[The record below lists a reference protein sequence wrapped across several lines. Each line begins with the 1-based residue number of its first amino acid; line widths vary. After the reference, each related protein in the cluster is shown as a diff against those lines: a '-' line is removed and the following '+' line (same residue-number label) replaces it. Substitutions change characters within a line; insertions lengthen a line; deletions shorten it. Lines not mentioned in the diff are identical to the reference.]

1 MAGRYG
7 RRLVVTLVRLGC
19 QSGSAEH
26 VTSAEVEHAHASEA
40 QLTQPNVLNLPLSK
54 PSSSFANTGLKGS
67 VLFRHS
73 ALWLRQAAPAF
84 TTTAAARAAIQQP
97 RRTLASG
104 LCAFPVGFLAS
115 VHEHKPLLHP
125 GRRLRASAGG
135 SIVDLAP
142 ARSAPTSLAN
152 ALKPSSSSSS
162 WASASVHIAPKLPPF
177 FHHDHGLCERLSF
190 GQRSQAFCSPT
201 GRALSA
207 RPWFPLPSSPSA
219 TAAHIGS
226 FDGATRAYPSLL
238 WTRSG
243 VELIDFDRPL
253 DFKRF
258 GNETVPGRPLDKERY
273 HPPSLTSWERPQSL
287 MAKLKTC
294 RRCKVSFPPSSFVSV
309 RGGQVQ
315 SCADYR
321 AQLRRGASPPALL
334 STRASSSRR
343 RAPSASTEPTPPP
356 SQDSPLSVGSAL
368 YSRHHRSASPS
379 PRFAASES
387 AIENRILSRLD
398 SFLDQRFSQLLN
410 RLDALPPP
418 PAPPP
423 LPAPSAPVTA
433 SLPLATDPPTAIAP
447 SAGESTLSSISR
459 RFPWV
464 PADIVELV
472 AQDRLKPEQLPKLCN
487 PASCIVH
494 IAPKTKNLVFEGGSL
509 AVTEE
514 DDTQRSSAFLKAV
527 PNLTTLA
534 HIWAVYTTIRVY
546 TSGNQELL
554 VGLQK
559 YFLHL
564 IEYDGLYTW
573 SAVVNY
579 HLTVCRLR
587 FGTGIATEW
596 ATPDQEAH
604 SSVLSPF
611 RKAVVT
617 GQPSSSSSTSQR
629 RDHGQGSSKSHP
641 GLSSTKTS
649 ARGLMPVSTVA
660 APIQLR
666 PAPTLGPASNPQPSS
681 RAASLVSLPSHSGD
695 VLGISRKRYLRSPPP
710 SSARHR
716 SAPPPSVAFQSSPLS
731 SATSQ
736 VGPPPSAQSLPLSSA
751 LSKVGPPPSALA
763 SLQPSAG
770 QLAFPPRTV
779 WSTPPPSALSQVE
792 PPPSVQLR
800 PLSSPASPSLAIPS
814 FAAIVDMSPDHAS
827 TILSRLL
834 TGPPPSPQPNTWC
847 EEPIFDVS
855 DTPAT
860 VGTLNIRYW
869 SSFLDLYPDQVFA
882 AQLRGALQ
890 HGVKLGYSGQ
900 LRSAPRL
907 EINNLPMDDDDVQHL
922 RREIQARVQEGRLR
936 PVDNPAD
943 IKLVC
948 SPVGVV
954 PKPHSDKRRTI
965 YHLSHPHKPGS
976 RLPSV
981 NDGINEA
988 FVAIRYE
995 TLDAIMDY
1003 IREHPS
1009 ASLWKADLEDAF
1021 RHVIVANSD
1030 ARLMGIHFEGKY
1042 YQECALAFGGRS
1054 SPFLFNLFAEFLHWL
1069 SAFALQAVSS
1079 SPTSHSVV
1087 SHYLDDFFGAS
1098 DATADASTPIQ
1109 VLSLAAAALG
1119 FKISQKKTLWST
1131 TKLEVLGIELDSVA
1145 QTASITMQ
1153 RRQRIL
1159 QLCSRIIERGR
1170 ASLLELQQVAGHLQF
1185 VTRVAPHGRA
1195 FLRRLYDAVR
1205 SHYKSPFGRRISKA
1219 TRAELLWWVDTLNL
1233 WDGVSLLQPSP
1244 LIIEHIW
1251 TDASKRGIGGH
1262 LGSMEAP
1269 SAVFSRELSRR
1280 HRQKD
1285 IRFLEALAVLEALRL
1300 FSPRWTG
1307 PRRVVIH
1314 VDNENVEYG
1323 LRKGSSRDPQ
1333 TQVLLR
1339 EIFALCLQHHVDL
1352 VPVLPRCV
1360 QPAAVQPP
1368 SSFTR
1373 ASGLSS
1379 PAATLLWNGLA
1390 ASTRARTSAMCAD
1403 FVAFAATSHNVANP
1417 FPASPALLIEWI
1429 AHHHTASKSHNTLKS
1444 NLSALKSAHID
1455 LGLSTAAF
1463 ADERL
1468 ERVVRGFKRLVGA
1481 PLPAAKLPITLPL
1494 LRKLVHA
1501 LHKVC
1506 SSQHNR
1512 RMFRAAFCLA
1522 FACFLRAGEL
1532 TWEAQGPNVLTV
1544 AAVSF
1549 AHDFSHATVTLP
1561 ASKTDP
1567 FQQGATLTAPAV
1579 KLSTCAVSAL
1589 RVICHGRE
1597 PHEPLFTL
1605 EGRQPFTRASFAATL
1620 RRCLEACG
1628 ISPALYSGHSF
1639 RRGAATWAASNGVDA
1654 DTIRG
1659 LGRWRSDCFRRYVDR
1674 SAADRAV
1681 TTKAALYTNTSAPLR
1696 LDTVAWRNL

>member
-1 MAGRYG
+1 M
-7 RRLVVTLVRLGC
+7 
-19 QSGSAEH
+19 
-26 VTSAEVEHAHASEA
+26 
-40 QLTQPNVLNLPLSK
+40 
-54 PSSSFANTGLKGS
+54 
-67 VLFRHS
+67 
-73 ALWLRQAAPAF
+73 
-84 TTTAAARAAIQQP
+84 
-97 RRTLASG
+97 
-104 LCAFPVGFLAS
+104 
-115 VHEHKPLLHP
+115 
-125 GRRLRASAGG
+125 
-135 SIVDLAP
+135 
-142 ARSAPTSLAN
+142 
-152 ALKPSSSSSS
+152 
-162 WASASVHIAPKLPPF
+162 
-177 FHHDHGLCERLSF
+177 
-190 GQRSQAFCSPT
+190 
-201 GRALSA
+201 
-207 RPWFPLPSSPSA
+207 
-219 TAAHIGS
+219 AAH
-226 FDGATRAYPSLL
+226 
-238 WTRSG
+238 
-243 VELIDFDRPL
+243 
-253 DFKRF
+253 
-258 GNETVPGRPLDKERY
+258 
-273 HPPSLTSWERPQSL
+273 
-287 MAKLKTC
+287 KTC
-294 RRCKVSFPPSSFVSV
+294 RRCKVSFPPSSFVGV
-309 RGGQVQ
+309 RGSQVQ
-315 SCADYR
+315 SCADCR
-321 AQLRRGASPPALL
+321 AQRRQGTPPPALS
-334 STRASSSRR
+334 STRARRRTPSSSG
-343 RAPSASTEPTPPP
+343 ELTPPP
-356 SQDSPLSVGSAL
+356 SQASSLSVGSAL
-368 YSRHHRSASPS
+368 YPSHHRSASP
-379 PRFAASES
+379 PRLAASES
-387 AIENRILSRLD
+387 AIESRILGRLD
-398 SFLDQRFSQLLN
+398 SLLDQRFSQLLN
-410 RLDALPPP
+410 RLDALPSSLTTT
-418 PAPPP
+418 P
-423 LPAPSAPVTA
+423 LPAPPAPATA
-433 SLPLATDPPTAIAP
+433 SLPLATDAPAAITP

-459 RFPWV
+459 CFPWV
-464 PADIVELV
+464 PAEIVELV

-487 PASCIVH
+487 PASCIIH
-494 IAPKTKNLVFEGGSL
+494 NAPKTKNLVFEGGSL

-527 PNLTTLA
+527 PNITTLA
-534 HIWAVYTTIRVY
+534 HIWTVYTTIRVS
-546 TSGNQELL
+546 TSSNPELL

-559 YFLHL
+559 YLLHL

-573 SAVVNY
+573 TAVINY

-587 FGTGIATEW
+587 FGSGIAVEW
-596 ATPDQEAH
+596 ASPDQEAH

-611 RKAVVT
+611 RKTVVT
-617 GQPSSSSSTSQR
+617 SQTSSSSSTSQR
-629 RDHGQGSSKSHP
+629 RDHGQGPFKSH
-641 GLSSTKTS
+641 
-649 ARGLMPVSTVA
+649 
-660 APIQLR
+660 
-666 PAPTLGPASNPQPSS
+666 LGQPSS
-681 RAASLVSLPSHSGD
+681 KTNTRGQGTSNDPCRRFNASVGCTGCSRPHACLNCGGSHPIAACTNFRSGNA
-695 VLGISRKRYLRSPPP
+695 LGISHQHALRSPPP
-710 SSARHR
+710 SSTRHR
-716 SAPPPSVAFQSSPLS
+716 SAPPPSVASQSSPLS
-731 SATSQ
+731 STTPQ
-736 VGPPPSAQSLPLSSA
+736 VGPPPSAQSSPLSSA
-751 LSKVGPPPSALA
+751 SLPVGPPPTALA
-763 SLQPSAG
+763 SSQPCAG
-770 QLAFPPRTV
+770 QLASPPPAI
-779 WSTPPPSALSQVE
+779 WSTPPSSASSQVE
-792 PPPSVQLR
+792 PPPRVQLR

-834 TGPPPSPQPNTWC
+834 TGPPPSPRPNTWC

-965 YHLSHPHKPGS
+965 YHLSHPRKPGS

-981 NDGINEA
+981 NDGIDEA

-1009 ASLWKADLEDAF
+1009 ARLWKADLEDAF

-1069 SAFALQAVSS
+1069 SAFALQAVSL

-1159 QLCSRIIERGR
+1159 QLCSRIIKRGR

-1205 SHYKSPFGRRISKA
+1205 SHYKSPFGRRISRA
-1219 TRAELLWWVDTLNL
+1219 TRAELLWWVDTLNS

-1269 SAVFSRELSRR
+1269 SAIFSRELSRR

-1307 PRRVVIH
+1307 PRRVVVH

-1323 LRKGSSRDPQ
+1323 LRKGSIRDPQ
-1333 TQVLLR
+1333 TQVLFR
-1339 EIFALCLQHHVDL
+1339 EIFALCLQHHINL
-1352 VPVLPRCV
+1352 LPVF
-1360 QPAAVQPP
+1360 QPP
-1368 SSFTR
+1368 EIFTR
-1373 ASGLSS
+1373 TSGLSP
-1379 PAATLLWNGLA
+1379 PAATLLWHGLA
-1390 ASTRARTSAMCAD
+1390 ASTRARTSAVCAD
-1403 FVAFAATSHNVANP
+1403 FVSFAATSPIVANP
-1417 FPASPALLIEWI
+1417 FPASPTLLIEWV
-1429 AHHHTASKSHNTLKS
+1429 AHHHAAGKSHNTLKS
-1444 NLSALKSAHID
+1444 NLSALKSSHID
-1455 LGLSTAAF
+1455 LGLATAAF

-1468 ERVVRGFKRLVGA
+1468 ERVVRGFKQLVGA
-1481 PLPAAKLPITLPL
+1481 PLPTAKLPITLPL

-1501 LHKVC
+1501 LYTVC
-1506 SSQHNR
+1506 SSQHDR
-1512 RMFRAAFCLA
+1512 RMYRAAFCLA
-1522 FACFLRAGEL
+1522 FACFLRAGKL
-1532 TWEAQGPNVLTV
+1532 TWEAPGPNVLTV

-1549 AHDFSHATVTLP
+1549 AQDHSHATITLP

-1567 FQQGATLTAPAV
+1567 FRHGAMLTAPAV
-1579 KLSTCAVSAL
+1579 QLSTCAVSAL
-1589 RVICHGRE
+1589 RVICHGRG
-1597 PHEPLFTL
+1597 PREPLFTL
-1605 EGRQPFTRASFAATL
+1605 EGGRPFYRASFTATL
-1620 RRCLEACG
+1620 RRCLEACH
-1628 ISPALYSGHSF
+1628 IPPASYSGHSF

-1659 LGRWRSDCFRRYVDR
+1659 LGRWRSDCFRWYVDK
-1674 SAADRAV
+1674 SAADRAA
-1681 TTKAALYTNTSAPLR
+1681 TTKAALYTNTTAPLR
-1696 LDTVAWRNL
+1696 LDTVAWRDF